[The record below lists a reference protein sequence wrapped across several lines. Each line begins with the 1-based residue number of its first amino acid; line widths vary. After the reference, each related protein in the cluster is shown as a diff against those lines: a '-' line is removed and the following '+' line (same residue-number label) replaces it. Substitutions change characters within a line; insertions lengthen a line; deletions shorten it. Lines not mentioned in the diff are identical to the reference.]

1 MSDKNTIITSY
12 GESCQILDYSNG
24 FCGCCFS
31 NFFNDWYE
39 KNEAYF
45 VRKGIFVIDELMFLD
60 CEKGEGVEGEAGKD
74 RKKVRYC
81 FQFDFTDADVSY
93 FTILNYYNREKVADF
108 HFKRSDFSNLKD
120 VTCSFNFIDLK
131 ALERLGYFLNDWIV
145 KKLDKSWDVFY
156 KRTSS
161 LPEKKLKEYYDKQ
174 VATDRKMLL
183 QFMCDHSIQIILST
197 MCYYT
202 QEKPERI
209 PYESFVINED
219 LEYSTK
225 KQKYTYKYTGYINL
239 NDTKIYRT
247 VIKRNLEE
255 EKKKEYQRHIESWSV
270 RGHYRTIK
278 GKKVWVK
285 EHTKGEGV
293 LESRI
298 YGTKPASEV
307 LLIPKIVE
315 CEREVRVSNKITP
328 KVKDILVYQEAGSIT
343 KPKNIEISTTE
354 VKPPAQKKS
363 IWKRI
368 QQYII
373 QLFRKN
379 GGVA

>member
-1 MSDKNTIITSY
+1 MSDKNTIITTY

-60 CEKGEGVEGEAGKD
+60 CQKGEGVEGEAGKD

-81 FQFDFTDADVSY
+81 FQFDFTDENVSY

-108 HFKRSDFSNLKD
+108 YFKRSDFSNLHD
-120 VTCSFNFIDLK
+120 VVCSFDFMDLK
-131 ALERLGYFLNDWIV
+131 AFERLGYFLNDWIV
-145 KKLDKSWDVFY
+145 KKIDKSWDVFY
-156 KRTSS
+156 QRTGS

-174 VATDRKMLL
+174 LITDKKMMLE
-183 QFMCDHSIQIILST
+183 FMCNHSIQIILST

-209 PYESFVINED
+209 PYESFVIIED

-247 VIKRNLEE
+247 IIKRNLEE

-285 EHTKGEGV
+285 EHIKGEGT
-293 LESRI
+293 LENRI

-315 CEREVRVSNKITP
+315 CEREVRVSNKEP
-328 KVKDILVYQEAGSIT
+328 QVKDVIVYEEAVVTIKEQEKT
-343 KPKNIEISTTE
+343 KTE
-354 VKPPAQKKS
+354 PIQHIKKS

-368 QQYII
+368 QTFILK
-373 QLFRKN
+373 LFRKT